1 MSRGTR
7 DWQRKNATSIFA
19 WCAWVRVSSV
29 TSAVSFTQVK
39 TSFLFF
45 SLKRLAASA
54 RYCAS
59 RWHRAALRQPSPT
72 KSSPVL
78 LQPREASRSSFW
90 ASAPSIA
97 REDSSGSQTPRRAI
111 RNSQYTWPRNVFF
124 TDHPSCTY
132 MAPSPTL
139 KGKKNAA
146 PHLCVLLLPRK
157 IAKTHIPFF
166 NLTNVHKRQ
175 DKQTWQCTKLKVGLK
190 YS

>member
-1 MSRGTR
+1 MAHHGEPRMSQGTR

-72 KSSPVL
+72 RSSPVL
-78 LQPREASRSSFW
+78 LQPHREAARSSFR
-90 ASAPSIA
+90 ASALSIA

-139 KGKKNAA
+139 KGKKMRC
-146 PHLCVLLLPRK
+146 PICVFCFSQERS
-157 IAKTHIPFF
+157 
-166 NLTNVHKRQ
+166 
-175 DKQTWQCTKLKVGLK
+175 LKHTYPSLI
-190 YS
+190 